1 MVAALHI
8 ITDTACDL
16 PVKFLREKGISVVPM
31 TINFPDHSYRD
42 GIDITPGEFYR
53 LYTSSVKIPS
63 TAQPTPGAVSEV
75 LREVIERG
83 DEALMIT
90 ISTGMSGTYESAC
103 IAREEFAKKDL
114 IAIFDSKSASMGQGL
129 LVMEAFE
136 MAQAGLDLKETVRRL
151 ERMRDRMYSIFTLQT
166 LEYLQKGGRV
176 GKMQAVAGDVLNIK
190 VILEI
195 NEEGYIVQ
203 REKARGRRR
212 AIERILEIM
221 EKEGK
226 DLSTQQIGISHSQ
239 SEEEAAAIANEI
251 KERLGVKRVLF
262 GEITATVGTHVGP
275 GCLAFFF
282 QI

>member
-1 MVAALHI
+1 MAALHI

-16 PVKFLREKGISVVPM
+16 PVKFLQEKGISVVPM

-53 LYTSSVKIPS
+53 LYASSVKIPS
-63 TAQPTPGAVSEV
+63 TAQPTPGAVFEV

-90 ISTGMSGTYESAC
+90 ISTGMSGTYENAC
-103 IAREEFAKKDL
+103 IARKEFAKKDR
-114 IAIFDSKSASMGQGL
+114 IAIFDSKKASMGQGL

-151 ERMRDRMYSIFTLQT
+151 ERIRDRMYSVFTLQT

-226 DLSTQQIGISHSQ
+226 DLSAQRIGVSHSQ

-251 KERLGVKRVLF
+251 KERLGVKSVLF

-282 QI
+282 QT

>member
-1 MVAALHI
+1 MKKIALVTDSTADLTEEVQKKYDIHVI
-8 ITDTACDL
+8 PLKIRFGNSEYFDHEITS
-16 PVKFLREKGISVVPM
+16 E
-31 TINFPDHSYRD
+31 
-42 GIDITPGEFYR
+42 EFYR
-53 LYTSSVKIPS
+53 RLAEEEELPQTS
-63 TAQPTPGAVSEV
+63 QPTP
-75 LREVIERG
+75 
-83 DEALMIT
+83 DEFDCLYRKLLKEYNEI
-90 ISTGMSGTYESAC
+90 ISIHISSGLSGTLNSAHL
-103 IAREEFAKKDL
+103 AKEKL
-114 IAIFDSKSASMGQGL
+114 KAKIHIIDSKNISLGMGLMVLEASRNIR
-129 LVMEAFE
+129 E
-136 MAQAGLDLKETVRRL
+136 GLDARHIVEKITNVRKNIETL
-151 ERMRDRMYSIFTLQT
+151 FTLNT

-226 DLSTQQIGISHSQ
+226 DLSTQRIGISHSQ

-251 KERLGVKRVLF
+251 KERLGVKSVLF

-282 QI
+282 QT